1 MDAFLSDLS
10 GTTEFEKQTKMSH
23 SKTLVVD
30 EDVVFIIDLKL
41 KINRK
46 LYGWE

>member
-1 MDAFLSDLS
+1 MLSFQIFQEPQSL
-10 GTTEFEKQTKMSH
+10 ENKQKCLIL
-23 SKTLVVD
+23 TLVVD

-46 LYGWE
+46 LYG